1 MSYIDS
7 IEKALV
13 YIESHLQEDIDLSSI
28 AREAGYSLYHF
39 HRIFKGV
46 VGDSMKDYVRKRRI
60 TEAAKELVYTKKSI
74 VEIGVKYGYES
85 REAFSRAF
93 EKVYGRKPSEVRRG
107 NLLYFIR
114 EPINFDYMMF
124 QLKLSKEGLT
134 PLYRKLPERYVVGK
148 KWKVKAD
155 GSNFQDIP
163 LLWQKWNTEKDSE
176 KIAERKYTDESMG
189 ICIFSHEDAFEYM
202 IGHEVKT
209 TENIPEDMVLH
220 RLETS
225 LYAVFRCVG
234 PITESV
240 QKTWDYI
247 YSVWLN
253 ETEYKHRNTDD
264 IEYYYYNQ
272 GELVADLYVPII

>member
-1 MSYIDS
+1 M
-7 IEKALV
+7 EKALV
-13 YIESHLQEDIDLSSI
+13 YIESHLQEEIDLSSI

-46 VGDSMKDYVRKRRI
+46 VGDTINDYVRKRRI
-60 TEAAKELVYTKKSI
+60 TEAAKELVYTNKSI
-74 VEIGVKYGYES
+74 VEIGINYGYES
-85 REAFSRAF
+85 REAFGRAF
-93 EKVYGRKPSEVRRG
+93 EKVYGRNPSEVRRDR
-107 NLLYFIR
+107 LLYFIR

-124 QLKLSKEGLT
+124 QLKLRKEGLT

-163 LLWQKWNTEKDSE
+163 LLWQKWNAEKEGKKITE
-176 KIAERKYTDESMG
+176 RRYTDESMG
-189 ICIFSHEDAFEYM
+189 ICIFSQGDVFEYM
-202 IGHEVKT
+202 IGHEVKNK
-209 TENIPEDMVLH
+209 EHIPEDMVLH
-220 RLETS
+220 KLEPS
-225 LYAVFRCVG
+225 FYAVFSCIG

-253 ETEYKHRNTDD
+253 ESEYRHSNSDD

-272 GELVADLYVPII
+272 GELVADLYIPIIIK